1 MQYRYRA
8 RNEAGAVSEGIYP
21 AQNKQEVVIQLR
33 KNAMIPIS
41 IKEIESGESEP
52 LIERLKRISTI
63 SLRDRAVFF
72 RQLATM
78 VDSGVTLTS
87 AMEIL
92 SGQTKNAR
100 LAHAIRETKK
110 LVDSGLPLSDAMKRS
125 SAFNLLMVSM
135 VKAGEEGGVLDDS
148 LDRLATFI
156 ERQDALKKK
165 IVSAVSYPAVVM
177 LFSIFVLY
185 LLITVVVPKFAKVF
199 DSLGVQLPLVT
210 RAFFK
215 GALWLSE
222 NGLIVLGTFVVTVT
236 TVVVLNHLK
245 ATRLFMDRVKLKLPV
260 VGDIIYKAI
269 MARAN
274 RTFAALVEAGVP
286 ILNALDMTAGVAN
299 NDVVSKSFEYL
310 RDCARN
316 GASLGESARQTKVF
330 PAMVAHML
338 AVGEQTGRLEHML
351 NKVADWFELELDEK
365 IKRLTSIL
373 EPVLIIFVGGVVALV
388 AFAVFMPIVGAIQ
401 ALI

>member
-8 RNEAGAVSEGIYP
+8 RNEAGTIAEGIFP
-21 AQNKQEVVIQLR
+21 GRNKQEVVIQLR
-33 KNAMIPIS
+33 KNSMIPIS
-41 IKEIESGESEP
+41 ITEIESADQVSI
-52 LIERLKRISTI
+52 LERMRRMSTI
-63 SLRDRAVFF
+63 SLRDKAVFF

-78 VDSGVTLTS
+78 VDSGVTLTT

-110 LVDSGLPLSDAMKRS
+110 LVDSGLPLSDAMKRDK
-125 SAFNLLMVSM
+125 AFSLLMVSM

-210 RAFFK
+210 RAFFQ

-222 NGLIVLGTFVVTVT
+222 NG
-236 TVVVLNHLK
+236 VVVLCLFVATVATIVTLDKLK
-245 ATRLFMDRVKLKLPV
+245 ATRPFMDRVKLRLPV
-260 VGDIIYKAI
+260 VGDIVYKAI
-269 MARAN
+269 MARSN

-286 ILNALDMTAGVAN
+286 ILNALEMTAGVAN

-316 GASLGESARQTKVF
+316 GAGLGDSAKQTKVF
-330 PAMVAHML
+330 PPMVAHML

>member
-8 RNEAGAVSEGIYP
+8 RNQAGTIVEGIYP
-21 AQNKQEVVIQLR
+21 AETKQGVVMLLR
-33 KNAMIPIS
+33 KNGMIPIS
-41 IKEIESGESEP
+41 ITDVDSAEKVS
-52 LIERLKRISTI
+52 LIERLRRISTV
-63 SLRDRAVFF
+63 SLRDKAVFF

-87 AMEIL
+87 AMDIL
-92 SGQTKNAR
+92 AGQTKNAR
-100 LAHAIRETKK
+100 LAHSIRETKK
-110 LVDSGLPLSDAMKRS
+110 LVDSGLSMSDAMRRDKV
-125 SAFNLLMVSM
+125 FNLLMVSM

-148 LDRLATFI
+148 LDRLATFL
-156 ERQDALKKK
+156 ERQDALRKK

-185 LLITVVVPKFAKVF
+185 LLVTVVVPKFAKVF
-199 DSLGVQLPLVT
+199 RGLGVELPFVT
-210 RAFFK
+210 RVFFD
-215 GALWLSE
+215 GALWLSQH
-222 NGLIVLGTFVVTVT
+222 GLVVLGIVGGVTFVIWL
-236 TVVVLNHLK
+236 LNRLE
-245 ATRLFMDRVKLKLPV
+245 ATRPFMDRIKLRLPV
-260 VGDIIYKAI
+260 VGDIIFKAI

-286 ILNALDMTAGVAN
+286 ILNALEMTADVAG
-299 NDVVSKSFEYL
+299 NDVVAKSFEYL
-310 RDCARN
+310 RDSARR
-316 GASLGESARQTKVF
+316 GASLGESAKQTKVF
-330 PAMVAHML
+330 PMMVAHML
-338 AVGEQTGRLEHML
+338 SVGEQTGRLEHML

-373 EPVLIIFVGGVVALV
+373 EPVLIMFVGGVVALV